1 MDELMDLSR
10 PPEFLMNVVEFA
22 DEKVVGFRPLT
33 RPKADEPG
41 RVEVI
46 GYQLVTV
53 CAIYEFGMDGIC
65 YKASMLHNTLYL

>member
-10 PPEFLMNVVEFA
+10 PPEFLANVIEFA
-22 DEKVVGFRPLT
+22 DEQVVGFRPLT
-33 RPKADEPG
+33 RPRTDQPN
-41 RVEVI
+41 RVEVT

-65 YKASMLHNTLYL
+65 YRATMLHPTRTI